1 MENTPIQVSEAIALI
16 NQTMEYAYPTLVIEG
31 EVSGFKINQGKFVFF
46 DIKDD
51 GGSLGCFMMLFQLRT
66 ALEDGMRVRVIAS
79 PKLTQW
85 GKFSLTVRTVEPIGE
100 GSLKRAFDLLKAK
113 LEKEGLFEE
122 NRKRPLPAFPSRI
135 GLITSTQAAGYAD
148 FTTILNQRW
157 GGMEVLVA
165 NVTVQGASAPAQMV
179 SAIQHFNQMSEP
191 PEAIVVVRGG
201 GSADDL
207 AAFNDE
213 PLVRAVAASRVPT
226 LVGVGHEVDTSLVD
240 LVADVRAATPT
251 NAAQLLVPN
260 RQEIAERHE
269 YQLGQSIKKV
279 EGRYVRLEDM
289 VIQARGQMLNSIISR
304 EQHIDHEFIQLRR
317 TLKQLN
323 PLSVLQRGYAVVRA
337 EGGALVADGGLSI
350 QSGDELDIELRDV
363 IVKAGVKHVDKKDRN
378 ITG

>member
-1 MENTPIQVSEAIALI
+1 MEKLPISVSDAIALI

-31 EVSGFKINQGKFVFF
+31 EVSGFKVNQGKFVFF

-66 ALEDGMRVRVIAS
+66 ALEDGMRVRVTAS

-122 NRKRPLPAFPSRI
+122 SRKRLLPTLPSRI

-157 GGMEVLVA
+157 GGMEVMVA
-165 NVTVQGASAPAQMV
+165 NVTVQGASAPGQMV
-179 SAIQHFNQMSEP
+179 SAIQHFNEMSDP
-191 PEAIVVVRGG
+191 PEVIVMVRGG

-240 LVADVRAATPT
+240 LAADVRAATPS

-260 RQEIAERHE
+260 RHEIVERHT
-269 YQLGQSIKKV
+269 YQLQQSIKKV
-279 EGRYVRLEDM
+279 EGRYLRLEDM
-289 VIQARGQMLNSIISR
+289 VLQARGQMINSIISR

-337 EGGALVADGGLSI
+337 EGGALVADGGVAI
-350 QSGDELDIELRDV
+350 QPGDELDIELRDV
-363 IVKAGVKHVDKKDRN
+363 IVKAGVKHVDKKD
-378 ITG
+378 

>member
-1 MENTPIQVSEAIALI
+1 MENYPITVSDAIALI

-31 EVSGFKINQGKFVFF
+31 EVSSFKVNQNKFVFF
-46 DIKDD
+46 DIKDE
-51 GGSLGCFMMLFQLRT
+51 GGSLGCFMMVYQLRT
-66 ALEDGMRVRVIAS
+66 ALEDGMRVRVTAS

-85 GKFSLTVRTVEPIGE
+85 GKFSLTVRTVEPVGE

-122 NRKRPLPAFPSRI
+122 GRKRPLPAIPNRI
-135 GLITSTQAAGYAD
+135 GVITSTQAAGYAD

-165 NVTVQGASAPAQMV
+165 NVTVQGVSAPGQMV
-179 SAIQHFNQMSEP
+179 SALEHFNQMSEP
-191 PEAIVVVRGG
+191 PEVIVLIRGG

-213 PLVRAVAASRVPT
+213 PLVRAIAASRVPT
-226 LVGVGHEVDTSLVD
+226 LVGVGHEVDTSLAD
-240 LVADVRAATPT
+240 LAADVRAATPS

-260 RQEIAERHE
+260 RHEIAERHE
-269 YQLGQSIKKV
+269 YQLKQSIKKV
-279 EGRYVRLEDM
+279 EGRYIRLEDM
-289 VIQARGQMLNSIISR
+289 VIQTRGQMINSIISR
-304 EQHIDHEFIQLRR
+304 EQHIEHEFIQLRR

-337 EGGALVADGGLSI
+337 EGALIADGGVSI
-350 QSGDELDIELRDV
+350 REGDDLDIELRDV
-363 IVKAGVKHVDKKDRN
+363 IVKAGVKHVQQKD
-378 ITG
+378 